1 MKGIYRI
8 INTVN
13 NKIYIG
19 SSNDIIHRFTHH
31 GSYLR
36 NGNHKNKHL
45 QSSWNKHGELNFI
58 FEIVLLCEEFELFR
72 YEQWFLDNIVR
83 WGIDYN
89 KSKFADAPMRGRNH
103 SEETKIKMSLA
114 NKGTAY
120 ALGYK
125 HTKETKTKLSKYQK
139 TRVGA
144 LSPSSKLIRE
154 QVLEIRKLYFTND
167 YTQKELGRLF
177 VVDETNIWSIVNYKT
192 WKHI

>member
-1 MKGIYRI
+1 MKGIYI
-8 INTVN
+8 IENLLN
-13 NKIYIG
+13 GNIYIG
-19 SSNDIIHRFTHH
+19 SSNDIKSRWTVHKSI
-31 GSYLR
+31 LR
-36 NGNHKNKHL
+36 GNFHENTHL

-89 KSKFADAPMRGRNH
+89 IAKFADAPMRGRNH